1 MAGGLLTYVPILFLY
16 ICMARRIASL
26 SAPFLKRISL
36 RSDKIVPTE
45 FPFSALPFL
54 QDGFAL
60 DFPTSITL
68 FVGENGSG
76 KSTVLEAIA
85 VLCGFHAGGGSHHH
99 HNYANNDRSTSGLA
113 DALRPSW
120 LPKVN
125 KGFFF
130 RSESFFNLASYI
142 DQAASRFGPRKMHG
156 QSHGEAFLTVFQNG
170 FDGLTRSMLL
180 MDEPE
185 AALSPARQLAF
196 LAILRDL
203 EKSGNVQAIIAT
215 HSPILLSYPGATLYG
230 FGDTVAPISLEA
242 TEHYRVTKGF
252 LANPEK
258 YLAEI
263 FGDEAD

>member
-1 MAGGLLTYVPILFLY
+1 MAK
-16 ICMARRIASL
+16 RDQSL
-26 SAPFLKRISL
+26 AAPFLKRISL
-36 RSDKIVPTE
+36 RPEKVARTE
-45 FPFSALPFL
+45 FPFSTLPFL
-54 QDGFAL
+54 HDDFSL
-60 DFPTSITL
+60 DFPTPITL

-76 KSTVLEAIA
+76 KSTVLESIA
-85 VLCGFHAGGGSHHH
+85 GLCGFHAGGGSHHH
-99 HNYANNDRSTSGLA
+99 HNYANDDRSTGRLA
-113 DALRPSW
+113 DALRASW

-130 RSESFFNLASYI
+130 RAESFFNLASYI
-142 DQAASRFGPRKMHG
+142 DDEATRFGPRKMHA
-156 QSHGEAFLTVFQNG
+156 QSHGEAFLAVFRSG

-230 FGDTVAPISLEA
+230 FGETVAQTSLEA
-242 TEHYRVTKGF
+242 TEHYRVTKAF
-252 LANPEK
+252 LGNPDK

-263 FGDEAD
+263 FGENDA

>member
-1 MAGGLLTYVPILFLY
+1 MAKRNGSLT
-16 ICMARRIASL
+16 
-26 SAPFLKRISL
+26 APFLKRVSIL
-36 RSDKIVPTE
+36 PAKVKRQE
-45 FPFSALPFL
+45 FPFDTLAFL
-54 QDGFAL
+54 EDDDFVL
-60 DFPTSITL
+60 DFPTPITL

-85 VLCGFHAGGGSHHH
+85 TLCGFHAGGGSHHH
-99 HNYANNDRSTSGLA
+99 HNYDNDDRAMSLLA
-113 DALRPSW
+113 EALCPSW

-142 DQAASRFGPRKMHG
+142 DDEGSRFGPRKMHA
-156 QSHGEAFLTVFQNG
+156 QSHGEAFLSVFTKG
-170 FDGLTRSMLL
+170 FDAATRSMLL

-185 AALSPARQLAF
+185 TALSPARQLAF

-230 FGDTVAPISLEA
+230 FDGDAVKPTTLEA
-242 TEHYRVTKGF
+242 TEHYRVTKAF
-252 LANPEK
+252 LGNPDK

-263 FGDEAD
+263 FGEGSD